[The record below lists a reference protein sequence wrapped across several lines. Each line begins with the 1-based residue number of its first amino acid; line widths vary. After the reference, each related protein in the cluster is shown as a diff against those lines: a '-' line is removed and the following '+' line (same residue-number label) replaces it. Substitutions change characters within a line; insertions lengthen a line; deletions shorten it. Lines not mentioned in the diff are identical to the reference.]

1 MVESN
6 KIKVVEEYCYRLKD
20 QIQEIHQELG
30 DSMTKNK
37 E

>member
-6 KIKVVEEYCYRLKD
+6 KIKVVEEYCHRHED
-20 QIQEIHQELG
+20 QIQEIHQEPG